1 MTGRFITLEGVD
13 GAGKSTHTGWLVD
26 TLRARGLDVVATRE
40 PGGTPLG
47 ERLRELVLNE
57 DMGLDTETLIMFAAR
72 SEHLRQVIAPAL
84 ARGAWV
90 VCDRYTDA
98 TYAYQ
103 GGGRELGAARVAEL
117 EQWLRPP
124 LRPDL
129 TWLFDVPLSVARARM
144 AGERQLDRFE
154 QEAEAFFERTRQAYH
169 ARAAAEPQ
177 RIHIIDASQSLQDV
191 RLTLQAD
198 LQQFVARHLT

>member
-13 GAGKSTHTGWLVD
+13 GAGKSTHISWLVE
-26 TLRARGLDVVATRE
+26 TLRARGLEVLSTRE

-47 ERLRELVLNE
+47 ERLRELVLNQP
-57 DMGLDTETLIMFAAR
+57 MGLDTETLLMFAAR
-72 SEHLRQVIAPAL
+72 SEHLQQVIAPAL

-103 GGGRELGAARVAEL
+103 GGGRELGADRVAVL
-117 EQWLRPP
+117 ETWLQPA

-129 TWLFDVPLSVARARM
+129 TWLFDVPLEVARARM

-154 QEAEAFFERTRQAYH
+154 QEAESFFIRTREAYH

-177 RIHIIDASQSLQDV
+177 RIHLIDASVPLAEV
-191 RLTLQAD
+191 RSALQAD
-198 LQQFVARHLT
+198 LQQFLARAA

>member
-1 MTGRFITLEGVD
+1 
-13 GAGKSTHTGWLVD
+13 
-26 TLRARGLDVVATRE
+26 
-40 PGGTPLG
+40 
-47 ERLRELVLNE
+47 
-57 DMGLDTETLIMFAAR
+57 MGLDTETLIMFAAR

-117 EQWLRPP
+117 EHWLQPP

-129 TWLFDVPLSVARARM
+129 TWLFDVPLAVARARM

-154 QEAEAFFERTRQAYH
+154 QEAEAFFERTRAAYH
-169 ARAAAEPQ
+169 ARAAAEPG
-177 RIHIIDASQSLQDV
+177 RIHVIDASQSLGVVRRALQD
-191 RLTLQAD
+191 D
-198 LQQFVARHLT
+198 LQQFLARSAA

>member
-13 GAGKSTHTGWLVD
+13 GAGKSTHIEWLVQ
-26 TLRARGLDVVATRE
+26 TLRAHGLDVVSTRE

-47 ERLRELVLNE
+47 ERLRTLLLSEP
-57 DMGLDTETLIMFAAR
+57 MGLDTETLLMFAAR
-72 SEHLRQVIAPAL
+72 CEHVQQVIAPAL

-103 GGGRELGAARVAEL
+103 GGGRELGTARVAAL
-117 EQWLRPP
+117 EQWLQPA

-129 TWLFDVPLSVARARM
+129 TWLFDVPLEVARARM

-154 QEAEAFFERTRQAYH
+154 QEGQAFFERTRQAYH
-169 ARAAAEPQ
+169 ARVQADPE
-177 RIHIIDASQSLQDV
+177 RIHVIDASQPLAAV
-191 RLTLQAD
+191 RAALEAD
-198 LQQFVARHLT
+198 LQRFLAGAA

>member
-13 GAGKSTHTGWLVD
+13 GAGKSTHIEWLVQ
-26 TLRARGLDVVATRE
+26 TLRAHGLDVVSTRE

-47 ERLRELVLNE
+47 ERLRTLLLSEP
-57 DMGLDTETLIMFAAR
+57 MGLDTETLLMFAAR
-72 SEHLRQVIAPAL
+72 CEHVQQVIAPAL

-103 GGGRELGAARVAEL
+103 GGGRELGAARVAAL
-117 EQWLRPP
+117 EQWLQPA

-129 TWLFDVPLSVARARM
+129 TWLFDVPLEVARARM

-154 QEAEAFFERTRQAYH
+154 QEGQAFFERTRQAYH
-169 ARAAAEPQ
+169 ARVQADPD
-177 RIHIIDASQSLQDV
+177 RIHVIDASQPLAVV
-191 RLTLQAD
+191 RAALEAD
-198 LQQFVARHLT
+198 LQRFLAGAA